1 MDFFDKRILIL
12 GGGSSGSSASE
23 VLKSLGTQTFLINDT
38 RTVIL
43 ENDFLRGFDECVIS
57 PGISIRDINVLKC
70 LENNVKV
77 ISELELGYSLNNS
90 RLIGVTGTN
99 GKTTTVSL
107 ISKILTD
114 TGINNEPLGNIG
126 TPFSSKALKYGKDD
140 ILPIEVSSFQ
150 LEAIHNFRPNIAVI
164 TNITPDHLDRHLT
177 MQNYIDCKMKIFSN
191 QTKSDFAVINYDQPE
206 ILPYFKPNSIKLFIS
221 TKQKVQGAYSL
232 NGRMYIDGKYLMRT
246 NQLKIIGIHN
256 VYNVLIAGLCAYLCG
271 VDFDT
276 IRQSIKE
283 FLGVKHRLQYVG
295 TLDKINFLNDSKAT
309 NPNAAIVAI
318 KSMKIPT
325 VLILGGSDKGLG
337 FLEFFADIKQNY
349 KNIKYI
355 VICGAVKQRMLD
367 AVAACGLNPK
377 TVEASNFT
385 DAFYKS
391 IELAQS
397 IQPCN
402 ILLSPACASFDEFV
416 NFEARGQRFVE
427 LVKNLITKT

>member
-1 MDFFDKRILIL
+1 M

-23 VLKSLGTQTFLINDT
+23 VLKNLGVQTYLVNDT

-43 ENDFLRGFDECVIS
+43 ENNFVKTFDECVIS

-70 LENNVKV
+70 LENDIKV
-77 ISELELGYSLNNS
+77 ISELELGYSLNQS
-90 RLIGVTGTN
+90 RLIGITGTN

-114 TGINNEPLGNIG
+114 AGINNEPLGNIG
-126 TPFSSKALKYGKDD
+126 TPFSSKALKYGDDD

-191 QTKSDFAVINYDQPE
+191 QTESDFSIINYDQPE
-206 ILPYFKPNSIKLFIS
+206 ILPYFKSHSNKLYIS
-221 TKQKVQGAYSL
+221 TKQQVQGAYSL
-232 NGRMYIDGKYLMRT
+232 NSRIYIDEKYLMRT
-246 NQLKIIGIHN
+246 NELKIIGIHN
-256 VYNVLIAGLCAYLCG
+256 VYNVLTAGLCAYLCG
-271 VDFDT
+271 IDFQT
-276 IRQSIKE
+276 IRHSIKE
-283 FLGVKHRLQYVG
+283 FTGVKHRLQYVG
-295 TLDKINFLNDSKAT
+295 NLDKITFFNDSKAT
-309 NPNAAIVAI
+309 NPDAAIVAI

-337 FLEFFADIKQNY
+337 FLNFFDDIKQNH
-349 KNIKYI
+349 KNIKYF
-355 VICGAVKQRMLD
+355 VICGAVKKRLLD
-367 AVAACGLNPK
+367 AISACGLENK
-377 TVEASNFT
+377 TVEANNFE
-385 DAFYKS
+385 DAFHKS
-391 IELAQS
+391 IELAKS

-416 NFEARGQRFVE
+416 NFEARGQRFIE
-427 LVKNLITKT
+427 LVKSLTTRT